1 MKVGEFFD
9 KWNDYVKEFDR
20 NLDNEDVDIEDYDLM
35 IAINPHVKQEVSEF
49 EIDHERKE
57 VILK

>member
-20 NLDNEDVDIEDYDLM
+20 NLDNEDIDIEDYDLM
-35 IAINPHVKQEVSEF
+35 IDINPHVKQEATEF
-49 EIDHERKE
+49 EIDHKRKE